1 MYVLRSL
8 SPNSIFVI
16 SDAVSIHCFLLVI
29 DDIFLLF
36 SCLVFFCCL
45 LLLDA
50 ENCDCDVVEH
60 LDFFGLFSV
69 C

>member
-1 MYVLRSL
+1 MDVLRSL
-8 SPNSIFVI
+8 SSNSVFVI
-16 SDAVSIHCFLLVI
+16 CDTISIHCFFLVI
-29 DDIFLLF
+29 DDIALLF
-36 SCLVFFCCL
+36 SCLVFFCC

-60 LDFFGLFSV
+60 LDFFGQFSV